1 MMESK
6 NHMPVMENA
15 TNDVDVAE
23 LVNRDYRERNRR
35 ADEALT
41 EDQLRSLE
49 AEAARQHKKV
59 RAERIRKERR
69 FALRVAAAGA
79 CYLAAGAGMIWAMT
93 MELVCGGIAI
103 GLAVIWA
110 MKAAVR
116 LQKAKEAWPA

>member
-1 MMESK
+1 MDAK
-6 NHMPVMENA
+6 NQMPEL
-15 TNDVDVAE
+15 DVEE
-23 LVNRDYRERNRR
+23 LVNRDYRERQRKANETM
-35 ADEALT
+35 DER
-41 EDQLRSLE
+41 ELRSME
-49 AEAARQHKKV
+49 AEEARMARQMHK
-59 RAERIRKERR
+59 EHMRKRR
-69 FALRVAAAGA
+69 CETLRVAAAGA